1 MMKKAD
7 ARDGSKN
14 PAFLLA
20 FFRIYGMLKADKGR
34 GDGCMDIYQKIVD
47 RVTQMTP
54 TLVAWRRE
62 LHRFP

>member
-7 ARDGSKN
+7 ARDGRKN

-20 FFRIYGMLKADKGR
+20 FFHIYGMLKADKGR

-54 TLVAWRRE
+54 TLVAWRR
-62 LHRFP
+62 